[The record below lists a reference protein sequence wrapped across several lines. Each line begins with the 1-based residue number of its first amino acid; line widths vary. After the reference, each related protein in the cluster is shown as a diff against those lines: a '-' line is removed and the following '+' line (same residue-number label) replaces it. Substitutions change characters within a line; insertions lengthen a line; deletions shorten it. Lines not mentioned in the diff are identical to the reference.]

1 MIQTHQYKP
10 EVVVVATGDGTDRVA
25 LRLGEG
31 EEALLTLTP
40 AQARMLATELIASVN
55 RVEVKA
61 NLKVGTNMWRRSGEP
76 QPRLAT
82 AG

>member
-1 MIQTHQYKP
+1 MIQTQQRKP
-10 EVVVVATGDGTDRVA
+10 EVAVVATGDGTDRIT
-25 LRLGEG
+25 LRLGDG

-61 NLKVGTNMWRRSGEP
+61 NLKVGTNMWRRSGETP
-76 QPRLAT
+76 PRLAT